1 MNFEGVDN
9 ATTVSFSNISVT
21 LFENLSFPPTD
32 VFNLGM
38 KIGITLPYIPL
49 MIISLIGNALVCFVI
64 QHHLQHSV
72 TNIFLFNL
80 SITDILTTLAVIPIT
95 TVADVWL
102 TYWPFGAAM
111 CKLIPFIQC
120 LTVTLTAFTH
130 VLISCDRFAIV
141 FRPLQRRRF
150 LTLRR
155 AKIIVGFIWLF
166 AAIQASPLAVVGYLQ
181 NGTYPRCAESWD
193 AQRSQVYGLTLLG
206 LQYFLPLTL
215 LICSYTTISLRLN
228 SSSLRGTAGGNR
240 IHSVARSKGKMVKM
254 MIAVSALYAISQL
267 PRHILFLY
275 GTIVN
280 WGTKELAIA
289 WNIAVFLSSSASC
302 YNPFVYA
309 WMNQTYRTGF
319 LLVFRSVCCCCY
331 KKYPHPVPLQFKSR
345 HQVFTAA
352 DEA

>member
-1 MNFEGVDN
+1 MVKMMI
-9 ATTVSFSNISVT
+9 AVSALYAISQLPRHILFLYGTIVNWGTKELAIAWNIA
-21 LFENLSFPPTD
+21 
-32 VFNLGM
+32 VFL
-38 KIGITLPYIPL
+38 
-49 MIISLIGNALVCFVI
+49 
-64 QHHLQHSV
+64 
-72 TNIFLFNL
+72 
-80 SITDILTTLAVIPIT
+80 
-95 TVADVWL
+95 
-102 TYWPFGAAM
+102 
-111 CKLIPFIQC
+111 
-120 LTVTLTAFTH
+120 
-130 VLISCDRFAIV
+130 
-141 FRPLQRRRF
+141 
-150 LTLRR
+150 
-155 AKIIVGFIWLF
+155 
-166 AAIQASPLAVVGYLQ
+166 
-181 NGTYPRCAESWD
+181 
-193 AQRSQVYGLTLLG
+193 
-206 LQYFLPLTL
+206 
-215 LICSYTTISLRLN
+215 
-228 SSSLRGTAGGNR
+228 SSSASCYNPF
-240 IHSVARSKGKMVKM
+240 MVKM